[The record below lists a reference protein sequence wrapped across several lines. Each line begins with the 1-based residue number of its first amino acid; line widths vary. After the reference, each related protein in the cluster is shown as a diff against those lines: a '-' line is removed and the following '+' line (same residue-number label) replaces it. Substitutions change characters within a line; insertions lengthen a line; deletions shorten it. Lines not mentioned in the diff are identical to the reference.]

1 MSGIRFEPYRPGD
14 EESIVQLF
22 ETCFDGRTIPLEYW
36 RWRFLG
42 NPTGQNA
49 VELAWDEGCLAGHY
63 AVSPAVLMVNGK
75 DCMAGLSAT
84 TMIHPAYRGRKLF
97 PELAGRLYT
106 RLAESGFSLVWGFP
120 NSRSHRGFVRDINW
134 DDVAQIPFF
143 ALDLSSIERLGEVST
158 AIVELQQFD
167 PRFDGLW
174 VAARPTNGLVVK
186 RDSKYLNW
194 RFKDNPANKYRIL
207 AYVCGSKLLGY
218 AVISVYEETHL
229 QVVDILFQP
238 EVEIGLT
245 LIKAA
250 IDIAVKDQLS
260 IIKMWLPVNLDLHQE
275 LERWGFV
282 NTAPVTYFGVCPFAA
297 LPGNCDAADVRQWY
311 FTMADSDVF

>member
-14 EESIVQLF
+14 EVSIVQLF

-36 RWRFLG
+36 RWRFLR
-42 NPTGQNA
+42 NPTGQNT
-49 VELAWDEGCLAGHY
+49 VELAWDQGCLAGHY

-84 TMIHPAYRGRKLF
+84 TMIHPDYRGRKLF

-120 NSRSHRGFVRDINW
+120 NSRSHPGFVRDLNW

-143 ALDLSSIERLGEVST
+143 ALDLSSIERLGEVSS

-167 PRFDGLW
+167 PRFDDLW
-174 VAARPTNGLVVK
+174 VAARPANGLVVK

-194 RFKDNPANKYRIL
+194 RFKDNPTNKYRIL
-207 AYVCGSKLLGY
+207 VYVCGSELLGY
-218 AVISVYEETHL
+218 AVISVYHGNHL
-229 QVVDILFQP
+229 QIVDMLCASP
-238 EVEIGLT
+238 VEIGLA
-245 LIKAA
+245 LVRSA
-250 IDIAVKDQLS
+250 IDMALKDQRSMVKL
-260 IIKMWLPVNLDLHQE
+260 WLPVNLHLHWE
-275 LERWGFV
+275 LEKWGFV
-282 NTAPVTYFGVCPFAA
+282 NITPVTYFGICPLTR
-297 LPGNCDAADVRQWY
+297 LPGNCDAADVRRWY
-311 FTMADSDVF
+311 YTMGDSDVF